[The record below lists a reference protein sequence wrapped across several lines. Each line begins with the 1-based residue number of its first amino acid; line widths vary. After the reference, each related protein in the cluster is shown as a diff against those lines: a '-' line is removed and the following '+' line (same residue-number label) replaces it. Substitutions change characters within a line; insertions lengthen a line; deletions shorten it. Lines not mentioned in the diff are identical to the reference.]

1 MIMVVVEAY
10 SPKRL
15 DAAVEALASAFV
27 TNPLHLSAFGPD
39 RLDRNRFFFR
49 VGLRRMFTGS
59 AFVALDG
66 GAIVG
71 YVHFNTS
78 PLCLPPPEALP
89 AFAAA
94 ELRPLEDA
102 APRVIEWF
110 ARWARL
116 DPAEPHSHLG
126 PIGVVP
132 AYQGQGVGR
141 TLMSRYV
148 EHLDG
153 EKIEGYL
160 ETDRAGN
167 VDFYKKFGFV
177 VVREEKVIGVPT
189 WYMRR
194 PPP

>member
-1 MIMVVVEAY
+1 MIVVEAY

-15 DAAVEALASAFV
+15 DPSIEALAAAFV
-27 TNPLHLSAFGPD
+27 TNPLHISAFGPD
-39 RLDRNRFFFR
+39 RLDRTRFFFR
-49 VGLRRMFTGS
+49 VGLRHMFTGS

-66 GAIVG
+66 GEIVG

-89 AFAAA
+89 AFAA
-94 ELRPLEDA
+94 EHLRPLEDA
-102 APRVIEWF
+102 VPRVIEWF
-110 ARWARL
+110 ARWARR
-116 DPAEPHSHLG
+116 DPKEPHSHLG

-132 AYQGQGVGR
+132 ACQRQGVGR
-141 TLMSRYV
+141 ALMNRYV

-160 ETDRAGN
+160 ETDKPVN
-167 VDFYKKFGFV
+167 VDFYKKFGFAV
-177 VVREEKVIGVPT
+177 VHEEKVIGVPT

-194 PPP
+194 QPG

>member
-1 MIMVVVEAY
+1 
-10 SPKRL
+10 
-15 DAAVEALASAFV
+15 
-27 TNPLHLSAFGPD
+27 
-39 RLDRNRFFFR
+39 
-49 VGLRRMFTGS
+49 MFTGS

-116 DPAEPHSHLG
+116 DPAEPPSPLG

-132 AYQGQGVGR
+132 AHQGAGGGGRAAVGR
-141 TLMSRYV
+141 LLSCYV

-160 ETDRAGN
+160 ETDRAGS
-167 VDFYKKFGFV
+167 VDF
-177 VVREEKVIGVPT
+177 
-189 WYMRR
+189 
-194 PPP
+194 